1 MIRMD
6 TFRKTLS
13 ALIFST
19 VCFSLSAMMAPKS
32 VQAATL
38 TTLTFDELPT
48 QPVDDL
54 SFKGVTFDFK
64 LNGENS
70 NAATYNVERKLN
82 LGGLFGVEE
91 AFYFL
96 DLSPPVLEVGAPGIL
111 TLDFAMST
119 SNIMFD
125 VAKLGDF
132 RFQPLPKLTVQLFDE
147 DFTSLGITEVTLDEE
162 LIDDFPSPIRD
173 SVFGTTFTYSGT
185 PVKRA
190 VVDFTNNSGSWGF
203 DNLSYLTAEQT
214 ASVPEPGSVLGLLA
228 FGALGAGSVM
238 QRKHKHQ
245 IKAHLIAGEKDS

>member
-1 MIRMD
+1 MA

-13 ALIFST
+13 ALVFST
-19 VCFSLSAMMAPKS
+19 VCFSLSALIAPKS

-48 QPVDDL
+48 QPADDL

-64 LNGENS
+64 VNGENS
-70 NAATYNVERKLN
+70 TAATYNVERKLN

-96 DLSPPVLEVGAPGIL
+96 DLSPPVLEIGAPGIL

-147 DFTSLGITEVTLDEE
+147 DFTSLGITEVILDKTFV
-162 LIDDFPSPIRD
+162 DDFPSPLRI
-173 SVFGTTFTYSGT
+173 SVSGTTFTYSGT

-190 VVDFTNNSGSWGF
+190 VVDFTNELGSWGF
-203 DNLSYLTAEQT
+203 DNLSYLTADRT
-214 ASVPEPGSVLGLLA
+214 ASVPEPASVLGLLA
-228 FGALGAGSVM
+228 LGAFGATSRLK
-238 QRKHKHQ
+238 RKQK
-245 IKAHLIAGEKDS
+245 K

>member
-1 MIRMD
+1 MA

-13 ALIFST
+13 AFVFST
-19 VCFSLSAMMAPKS
+19 VCFSLSALIAPKS

-48 QPVDDL
+48 QAVDDL

-64 LNGENS
+64 VNGEDS
-70 NAATYNVERKLN
+70 NAANYNVVRKLD
-82 LGGLFGVEE
+82 LEGLTGIPG
-91 AFYFL
+91 AFALL
-96 DLSPPVLEVGAPGIL
+96 DLSPPVLEIGAGGML
-111 TLDFAMST
+111 TLDFSMST
-119 SNIMFD
+119 SSIMFD
-125 VAKLGDF
+125 LAKLADI

-203 DNLSYLTAEQT
+203 DNLTYLAAAQT